1 MNKDRYLSLFY
12 ILFGIVVLVVAANIK
27 TMFAVASEDTGP
39 KFFPFIVGICMCLCG
54 IGKFI
59 SSKGKKAKQFVKSKK
74 DWLRIALITAI
85 LIAYAVL
92 IKYLGYIICSIALLA
107 SLATILAED
116 RRPKWWKVAIFSVAV
131 VAVVYILFK
140 FVLKISLPEGIWI
153 KAIRKALR

>member
-12 ILFGIVVLVVAANIK
+12 IILGIVVILLAANIK
-27 TMFAVASEDTGP
+27 TMFAVASEETGP
-39 KFFPFIVGICMCLCG
+39 KFFPYIVGVCMCLCG

-59 SSKGKKAKQFVKSKK
+59 SSKDKKAKQFVKSKK
-74 DWLRIALITAI
+74 DWLRIILITAI

-92 IKYLGYIICSIALLA
+92 IKYLGYIICSTALLA
-107 SLATILAED
+107 SLAVLLAEEKK
-116 RRPKWWKVAIFSVAV
+116 PKWWKVAIFSVAI

-140 FVLKISLPEGIWI
+140 FILKISLPEGIWI